1 MSSNGGGTNTNTSHG
16 SGGSGGGGNGNGGI
30 YLKVDGSTP
39 LTGIWTTGNYGI
51 NLGSGTL
58 VAADLT
64 ATSLVALNS
73 DLTLSAGLVNRSI
86 NITPSGT
93 GTVKVAAGKTLKV
106 DTINESTTNATTV
119 TLANTGTS
127 TDAAAVA
134 ISSTTGGVTITAAA
148 NKNVTIATSGTGL
161 LTINSVAVPTV
172 SSADTLT
179 NKVMSGA
186 LNTFSNISDAALSTS
201 YLKADG
207 TRQVSGPTWD
217 MGAPDLTTTG
227 IIKSSQ
233 FQGNTGQHTYVQAE
247 LNKNV
252 YLTTSG
258 TGAVVVYTGQTL
270 KVDTINESTTNATTV
285 TIANTG
291 TSTDAAAFAI
301 SSTSG
306 GVTITAAANK
316 NVAIATSGTGRLT
329 NNSVAVPTISS
340 TDSLTNK
347 TLNST
352 TNTIRPSAS
361 FLRYYT
367 SVAQSLANGTTT
379 PIAFATLGESLGS
392 IGSEV
397 TLAASGSGTKFTN
410 TSGAAR
416 VWLVGGVCYTTSGS
430 TTLLIVDMY
439 NGSAVLQRRYIA
451 VCSSSGEGS
460 LTTPVYVS
468 NNYYILVSIFQNS
481 GGVQT
486 LNYASPHYVTTIT
499 LTDLG
504 FP

>member
-51 NLGSGTL
+51 TLGSGTL

-93 GTVKVAAGKTLKV
+93 GTVKVAAGK
-106 DTINESTTNATTV
+106 
-119 TLANTGTS
+119 
-127 TDAAAVA
+127 
-134 ISSTTGGVTITAAA
+134 
-148 NKNVTIATSGTGL
+148 
-161 LTINSVAVPTV
+161 
-172 SSADTLT
+172 
-179 NKVMSGA
+179 
-186 LNTFSNISDAALSTS
+186 
-201 YLKADG
+201 
-207 TRQVSGPTWD
+207 
-217 MGAPDLTTTG
+217 
-227 IIKSSQ
+227 
-233 FQGNTGQHTYVQAE
+233 
-247 LNKNV
+247 
-252 YLTTSG
+252 
-258 TGAVVVYTGQTL
+258 TL

-397 TLAASGSGTKFTN
+397 TLAASGSAKYF
-410 TSGAAR
+410 
-416 VWLVGGVCYTTSGS
+416 
-430 TTLLIVDMY
+430 
-439 NGSAVLQRRYIA
+439 
-451 VCSSSGEGS
+451 
-460 LTTPVYVS
+460 
-468 NNYYILVSIFQNS
+468 
-481 GGVQT
+481 
-486 LNYASPHYVTTIT
+486 
-499 LTDLG
+499 
-504 FP
+504 